1 VPPELPQRVLFID
14 RDLWSRHLD
23 NALRAAGIP
32 FEAHLD
38 HFDDDTPDP
47 DWLTAVGARGW
58 VVLTRDQR
66 IRTRP
71 NELAA
76 VRAARLH
83 VFALTS
89 GNLSAAATA
98 QLVLAAWPALQRCGG
113 RTRAADALVDHARR
127 RDPGA
132 QTLTR
137 SLLI

>member
-23 NALRAAGIP
+23 DALRAAGIP
-32 FEAHLD
+32 FEAHRD

-98 QLVLAAWPALQRCGG
+98 QLVLAAWPALQRAVAEHEPPMLWSITRGG
-113 RTRAADALVDHARR
+113 VIQALKR
-127 RDPGA
+127 
-132 QTLTR
+132 
-137 SLLI
+137 